1 MAEKETVDLG
11 KTSEGYAIEK
21 TSVKVLKLGDGLS
34 AAVKV
39 DPVLV
44 GAGETVY
51 LAIRAKKIK
60 DDFVYEFDEDGDVES
75 VTLVQVFAASSATFI
90 DEKVV
95 RQAIARSDALIAAS
109 KVNPDQGA
117 MLRTCGAC
125 GWREGEA
132 EGEFCV
138 GGSPLH
144 DFPTT
149 LIEDDEDEEDG
160 D

>member
-1 MAEKETVDLG
+1 MSEVVDLG
-11 KTSEGYAIEK
+11 ETSEGYTIER
-21 TSVKVLKLGDGLS
+21 TSVKLLKLGDGLS

-51 LAIRAKKIK
+51 FAVRAKKVK
-60 DDFVYEFDEDGDVES
+60 DDLIYEFDEDGDVES
-75 VTLVQVFAASSATFI
+75 VMLVQVFNASSATFV
-90 DEKVV
+90 DEDVV
-95 RQAIARSDALIAAS
+95 RQVIARSDSKIAAS
-109 KVNPDQGA
+109 KVNPDQET

-132 EGEFCV
+132 DGEFCV

-149 LIEDDEDEEDG
+149 LIEDDADDEDDEG
-160 D
+160 